1 MEQGANGATQGT
13 EHPWPTMHPSGS
25 AGAGPSSGNANGHSN
40 GNVHDNNNNANG
52 GSSRRLDDGSYDDS
66 EEGSFD
72 SEYES
77 YTGSERS
84 GYTGSESGSE
94 HAEGHLVRQDSSF
107 KNLSADSWL
116 TVASE
121 YENEASNSVGVFSPV
136 EEEIL
141 KDPKEDE
148 LVNEMQPV
156 SALDDRSVL
165 DCVVD
170 LLRGSRAQKRKVL
183 RRYGER
189 WIWLGDDLLTLNWKS
204 KKRGVDQG
212 QLNLTKVRRLKKLDR
227 ELMVETMDGQKLA
240 LVLTTA
246 QEATTWL
253 TGLSCLVPKKA
264 KVQDGHKV
272 LKERVNYDP
281 LRDSWREINTPQ
293 RGRIERYIRR

>member
-1 MEQGANGATQGT
+1 
-13 EHPWPTMHPSGS
+13 
-25 AGAGPSSGNANGHSN
+25 
-40 GNVHDNNNNANG
+40 
-52 GSSRRLDDGSYDDS
+52 
-66 EEGSFD
+66 
-72 SEYES
+72 
-77 YTGSERS
+77 
-84 GYTGSESGSE
+84 
-94 HAEGHLVRQDSSF
+94 
-107 KNLSADSWL
+107 
-116 TVASE
+116 
-121 YENEASNSVGVFSPV
+121 
-136 EEEIL
+136 
-141 KDPKEDE
+141 
-148 LVNEMQPV
+148 MQPV

-281 LRDSWREINTPQ
+281 LRDSWRGKAVATRRHVNEYIMLGGIGRGASGQVKLALSTIDKRFYAVKIVSNKKSSRPSLGSPEEQAILRKLTHPNVVVSRDILEDKENNNSIQVVEFMARGVVMDSSKLSGVKPLSEDGVRWNTCTFN
-293 RGRIERYIRR
+293 I